1 MPHIVSVLVP
11 TPKQSHLP
19 DALSYWAE
27 EDLAPG
33 TLVKVPLG
41 TRVVLGIVWREA
53 SSGLER
59 AAVKRKIELKSIAGL
74 VEGFPAL
81 SPGWLDLVAF
91 CAQYYQRAV
100 GEVALW
106 GMPPQ
111 LKNLSSEQIHLRL
124 SRWQRNA
131 NKSSLTGPK
140 KTTQKGSVPA
150 QDTHKTRDDLDDIA
164 PQRAVSPPPLS
175 PEQSQAL
182 SDIESHAGPFL
193 LFGSTGSGKTEVYLR
208 AIQALFERDPSA
220 QALIMVPEI
229 NLTPQLEARV
239 KERFEPLWGEHSIV
253 CLHSGLTPAQRLGSW
268 LAAHFGKAKVVLGTR
283 MSIFASIPRLKIII
297 VDEEHDVSYKQQ
309 EGARYSARDLAV
321 YRGRVESA
329 RVILGSATPSL
340 ESWHHSQQSPTSGNK
355 PRYQLVAMPARI
367 GNASLPQVHR
377 VDMNH
382 QPRHTV
388 FSAPLL
394 AAIESRLK
402 DSEQVLIVLNRRGY
416 APVLQCNSCGWKT
429 RCHQCSAF
437 KVFHKLDRT
446 LRCHHCGQTE
456 RVPKA
461 CPVCA
466 DQDIGMLG
474 VGTQQ
479 LEEQL
484 QAALQALGLELG
496 REIQIERIDADS
508 TQAKGSL
515 ETRLQRMHAGDV
527 DVLIGTQM
535 IAKGHDFR
543 RVTLVAAIDVDS
555 ALFSN
560 DFRACERLFALLMQA
575 AGRAGRDA
583 HLGQERASEMWLQT
597 HHPKHALFE
606 ALKAHDYVK
615 FATEQLKDRELAN
628 MPPFSSQALIRVEA
642 RTAHAALGFLNELHT
657 KGSAVLTQ
665 DRAIKAQ
672 SSAAMFD
679 TEGVLTPSAPLAGE
693 DTAPAELTFEDI
705 VLYSAVPMQMQKL
718 ANVERYQLLI
728 ECASRVHLQRF
739 LKRLHEPLHS
749 LKKKHRGVLRW
760 VIDVDP
766 QSL

>member
-27 EDLAPG
+27 TDLAAG

-41 TRVVLGIVWREA
+41 PRVVLGIVWPHPQDTSPTQRV
-53 SSGLER
+53 G
-59 AAVKRKIELKSIAGL
+59 KRTIELKWIVGVL
-74 VEGFPAL
+74 EDFPPL
-81 SPGWLDLVAF
+81 STGWLDLVSF
-91 CAQYYQRAV
+91 SAQYYQRSP

-106 GMPPQ
+106 GLPPQ
-111 LKNLSSEQIHLRL
+111 LKNLSPAQIHLRL
-124 SRWQRNA
+124 KRWQKVADKTQNA
-131 NKSSLTGPK
+131 QSGKPGKAKNSRSAFVASEPPALEATQAMPVSLART
-140 KTTQKGSVPA
+140 
-150 QDTHKTRDDLDDIA
+150 
-164 PQRAVSPPPLS
+164 LS
-175 PEQSQAL
+175 PEQLSAL
-182 SDIESHAGPFL
+182 SLMDANPGPFL
-193 LFGSTGSGKTEVYLR
+193 LFGSTGSGKTEVYLQ
-208 AIQALFERDPSA
+208 AIQTLFEREPNA

-239 KERFEPLWGEHSIV
+239 RERFTPLWGEQSIV
-253 CLHSGLTPAQRLGSW
+253 CLHSGLTPAQRLSSW
-268 LAAHFGKAKVVLGTR
+268 LAAHFGVAKLVLGTR
-283 MSIFASIPRLKIII
+283 MSIFASMPRLKIII

-321 YRGRVESA
+321 YRGRLEGA

-340 ESWHHSQQSPTSGNK
+340 ESWHHAQASPTPGVK
-355 PRYQLVAMPARI
+355 PRYQLVSMPARI

-382 QPRHTV
+382 QPRKTI
-388 FSAPLL
+388 FSSHLL
-394 AAIESRLK
+394 SAIATRLK
-402 DSEQVLIVLNRRGY
+402 SREQVLIVLNRRGY

-429 RCHQCSAF
+429 QCTQCSAY

-461 CPVCA
+461 CPLCA

-484 QAALQALGLELG
+484 QEALQALGLELG
-496 REIQIERIDADS
+496 RVIQIERIDADS
-508 TQAKGSL
+508 TRAKGSL
-515 ETRLQRMHAGDV
+515 QARLERMHSGEV

-560 DFRACERLFALLMQA
+560 DFRACERLFALLMQS

-583 HLGQERASEMWLQT
+583 NLGLERPAEMWLQT

-606 ALKAHDYVK
+606 ALKAHDYVQ
-615 FATEQLKDRELAN
+615 FANEQLSERQLAN
-628 MPPFSSQALIRVEA
+628 MPPFSAQALIRVEA
-642 RTAHAALGFLNELHT
+642 RAGHAALGFLNELHAR
-657 KGSAVLTQ
+657 GSALLQ
-665 DRAIKAQ
+665 EAD
-672 SSAAMFD
+672 
-679 TEGVLTPSAPLAGE
+679 PLNRDLA
-693 DTAPAELTFEDI
+693 FEDI
-705 VLYSAVPMQMQKL
+705 FLYSAVPMQMQKL
-718 ANVERYQLLI
+718 ANIERYQLLI
-728 ECASRVHLQRF
+728 ECASRAHLQRF
-739 LKRLHEPLHS
+739 LRLLHEPLRS
-749 LKKKHRGVLRW
+749 LKKKHPGVLRW

>member
-27 EDLAPG
+27 SDLCAG

-41 TRVVLGIVWREA
+41 PREVLGIVWHA
-53 SSGLER
+53 STPPQEPPAGAR
-59 AAVKRKIELKSIAGL
+59 TPELKWVSCVI
-74 VEGFPAL
+74 EGFPAL
-81 SPGWLDLVAF
+81 SQGWLELVAF
-91 CAQYYQRAV
+91 SAQYYQRSL

-111 LKNLSSEQIHLRL
+111 LKNSSAEQIQKRL
-124 SRWQRNA
+124 ERWHQHSSQTLGTPTRAASKKRSRA
-131 NKSSLTGPK
+131 SL
-140 KTTQKGSVPA
+140 A
-150 QDTHKTRDDLDDIA
+150 QDPVANGTSTA
-164 PQRAVSPPPLS
+164 PPSSPARELATPPLLS
-175 PEQSQAL
+175 AEQRQAL
-182 SDIESHAGPFL
+182 HDIGTNPGPFL
-193 LFGSTGSGKTEVYLR
+193 LFGSTGSGKTEVYLQ
-208 AIQALFERDPSA
+208 AIQALFERDSLA

-229 NLTPQLEARV
+229 NLTPQLQARV
-239 KERFEPLWGEHSIV
+239 RERFAPLWGEHSIV
-253 CLHSGLTPAQRLGSW
+253 CLHSGLTPAQRLKSW
-268 LAAHFGKAKVVLGTR
+268 LAAHFGQARVVLGTR
-283 MSIFASIPRLKIII
+283 MSIFASIPRLQIII

-321 YRGRVESA
+321 YRARLENA

-340 ESWHHSQQSPTSGNK
+340 ESWHHSQASTQAGVK
-355 PRYQLVAMPARI
+355 PRYQLVAMPSRI
-367 GNASLPQVHR
+367 GNASLAQVHR

-382 QPRHTV
+382 QPRKTV
-388 FSAPLL
+388 FSSPLL
-394 AAIESRLK
+394 TAIESRLK
-402 DSEQVLIVLNRRGY
+402 AREQVLIVLNRRGY

-429 RCHQCSAF
+429 RCQHCSAF

-474 VGTQQ
+474 LGTQQ

-484 QAALQALGLELG
+484 QAALLSMGQELG
-496 REIQIERIDADS
+496 RAIIIERIDADS

-515 ETRLQRMHAGDV
+515 EDRLERMHAGDI

-543 RVTLVAAIDVDS
+543 RVTLVAAIDVDQ

-575 AGRAGRDA
+575 SGRAGRDA
-583 HLGQERASEMWLQT
+583 HLTLARPSEMWLQT

-606 ALKAHDYVK
+606 ALKAHDYVR
-615 FATEQLKDRELAN
+615 FATDQLRERQLAN

-642 RTAHAALGFLNELHT
+642 RTAHAALGYLNELHT
-657 KGSAVLTQ
+657 QGSGLLQEASGTEPG
-665 DRAIKAQ
+665 
-672 SSAAMFD
+672 SS
-679 TEGVLTPSAPLAGE
+679 L
-693 DTAPAELTFEDI
+693 EDI
-705 VLYSAVPMQMQKL
+705 FLYSAVPMQMQKL

-728 ECASRVHLQRF
+728 ESGSRAQLQRF
-739 LKRLHEPLHS
+739 LRRLHEPLRG
-749 LKKKHRGVLRW
+749 LKKKHPGVLRW